1 MTSTRANSAIDIASR
16 ALVLIGAEPIT
27 SFDSSSTEALVA
39 TNMYEDTVRAML
51 STARWRF
58 ATKQAQ
64 LTKLATDP
72 LDKWDSA
79 YQIPNDAILIHT
91 LTVSDNVIVFDRYNE
106 ELFTNTSTNDIVV
119 CHYTYQPHEA
129 ELPDYFVQA
138 LVFELAS
145 LFAGAIARNDQL
157 SVLYQQRAQRQLV
170 VARSMESQTQTTRKL
185 NTTLLIEVRN
195 RGTADGIRA
204 VVPSSS

>member
-1 MTSTRANSAIDIASR
+1 MVSKIDICNQG
-16 ALVLIGAEPIT
+16 LVLIGANTIA
-27 SFDSSSTEALVA
+27 SFTDNTVESKVA
-39 TNMYEDTVRAML
+39 NQLYETTLRSL
-51 STARWRF
+51 LTKARWRF

-91 LTVSDNVIVFDRYNE
+91 VTVSDNVIVFDRYNE
-106 ELFTNTSTNDIVV
+106 ELFTNTSSSDVVV
-119 CHYTYQPHEA
+119 CHYTYQPHEK
-129 ELPDYFVQA
+129 EFPDYFTQS

>member
-1 MTSTRANSAIDIASR
+1 MVSKIDICNQG
-16 ALVLIGAEPIT
+16 LVLIGANTIA
-27 SFDSSSTEALVA
+27 SFTDNTTESKVSNQL
-39 TNMYEDTVRAML
+39 YETTLRSML
-51 STARWRF
+51 TKARWRF

-64 LTKLATDP
+64 LTKLATNP

-106 ELFTNTSTNDIVV
+106 ELYTNTGTNDTVV

-129 ELPDYFVQA
+129 EFPDYFTQA

-145 LFAGAIARNDQL
+145 LFAGAIARNDNL
-157 SVLYQQRAQRQLV
+157 SILYQKRAQQQLV
-170 VARSMESQTQTTRKL
+170 LARSMESQTQTTRKL
-185 NTTLLIEVRN
+185 NTSLLIEVRN

-204 VVPSSS
+204 VVPSSSS

>member
-1 MTSTRANSAIDIASR
+1 MVSKIDICNQG
-16 ALVLIGAEPIT
+16 LVLIGANTIA
-27 SFDSSSTEALVA
+27 SFTDNTTESKVSNQL
-39 TNMYEDTVRAML
+39 YETTLRSML
-51 STARWRF
+51 TKARWRF

-64 LTKLATDP
+64 LSKLATNP

-106 ELFTNTSTNDIVV
+106 ELYTNTGTNDTVV

-129 ELPDYFVQA
+129 EFPDYFTQA

-145 LFAGAIARNDQL
+145 LFAGAIARNDNL
-157 SVLYQQRAQRQLV
+157 SILYQKRAQQQLV
-170 VARSMESQTQTTRKL
+170 LARSMESQTQTTRKL
-185 NTTLLIEVRN
+185 NTSLLIEVRN

-204 VVPSSS
+204 VVPSSSS

>member
-1 MTSTRANSAIDIASR
+1 MVSKIDICNQG
-16 ALVLIGAEPIT
+16 LVLIGANTIA
-27 SFDSSSTEALVA
+27 SFTDNNVESKVSNQL
-39 TNMYEDTVRAML
+39 YETTLKAML
-51 STARWRF
+51 TKARWRF

-64 LTKLATDP
+64 LSKSATDP

-79 YQIPNDAILIHT
+79 YQIPSEAILIHT
-91 LTVSDNVIVFDRYNE
+91 VTVSDNVILYDRYNE
-106 ELFTNTSTNDIVV
+106 FLYTNTSASDVVV
-119 CHYTYQPHEA
+119 CHYTFQPHEQ
-129 ELPDYFVQA
+129 EFPEYFTQA

-145 LFAGAIARNDQL
+145 LFAGAVARNDSL
-157 SVLYQQRAQRQLV
+157 SLLYQRRAQQQLV
-170 VARSMESQTQTTRKL
+170 TARSMESQTQTTRKL

>member
-1 MTSTRANSAIDIASR
+1 MVSKIDICNQG
-16 ALVLIGAEPIT
+16 LVLIGANTIA
-27 SFDSSSTEALVA
+27 SFTDNTVESKVA
-39 TNMYEDTVRAML
+39 NQLYETTLRSL
-51 STARWRF
+51 LTKARWRF

-145 LFAGAIARNDQL
+145 LFAGAIARNDNL
-157 SVLYQQRAQRQLV
+157 STLYQRRAQQQLLL
-170 VARSMESQTQTTRKL
+170 ARSTESQTQTTRKL
-185 NTTLLIEVRN
+185 NTSLLIEVRN

-204 VVPSSS
+204 VVPSSSS

>member
-1 MTSTRANSAIDIASR
+1 MVSKIDICNQG
-16 ALVLIGAEPIT
+16 LVLIGANTIA
-27 SFDSSSTEALVA
+27 SFTDNTTESKVA
-39 TNMYEDTVRAML
+39 NQLYETTLRSML
-51 STARWRF
+51 TKARWRF

-64 LTKLATDP
+64 LTKLATNP

-106 ELFTNTSTNDIVV
+106 ELYTNTGTNDTVV

-129 ELPDYFVQA
+129 EFPDYFTQA

-145 LFAGAIARNDQL
+145 LFAGAIARNDNL
-157 SVLYQQRAQRQLV
+157 SILYQKRAQQQLV
-170 VARSMESQTQTTRKL
+170 LARSMESQTQTTRKL
-185 NTTLLIEVRN
+185 NTSLLIEVRN

-204 VVPSSS
+204 VVPSSSS

>member
-1 MTSTRANSAIDIASR
+1 M
-16 ALVLIGAEPIT
+16 AEQ
-27 SFDSSSTEALVA
+27 S
-39 TNMYEDTVRAML
+39 L
-51 STARWRF
+51 S
-58 ATKQAQ
+58 Q
-64 LTKLATDP
+64 
-72 LDKWDSA
+72 
-79 YQIPNDAILIHT
+79 
-91 LTVSDNVIVFDRYNE
+91 
-106 ELFTNTSTNDIVV
+106 LFTNTGTNDTVV
-119 CHYTYQPHEA
+119 CHYTYQPHEK
-129 ELPDYFVQA
+129 EFPDYFTQS

>member
-1 MTSTRANSAIDIASR
+1 MISKIDICNQG
-16 ALVLIGAEPIT
+16 LVLIGANTIA
-27 SFDSSSTEALVA
+27 SFTDNTTESKVA
-39 TNMYEDTVRAML
+39 NQLYETTLRSML
-51 STARWRF
+51 TKARWRF

-64 LTKLATDP
+64 LSKLATNP

-106 ELFTNTSTNDIVV
+106 ELYTNTGTNDTVV

-129 ELPDYFVQA
+129 EFPDYFTQA

-145 LFAGAIARNDQL
+145 LFAGAIARNDNL
-157 SVLYQQRAQRQLV
+157 SILYQKRAQQQLV
-170 VARSMESQTQTTRKL
+170 LARSMESQTQTTRKL
-185 NTTLLIEVRN
+185 NTSLLIEVRN

-204 VVPSSS
+204 VVPSSSS

>member
-1 MTSTRANSAIDIASR
+1 MVSKIDICNQG
-16 ALVLIGAEPIT
+16 LVLIGANTIA
-27 SFDSSSTEALVA
+27 SFTDNTVESKVSNQL
-39 TNMYEDTVRAML
+39 YETTLRAML
-51 STARWRF
+51 TKARWRF
-58 ATKQAQ
+58 ASKQAQ

-79 YQIPNDAILIHT
+79 YQIPNDVILIHT
-91 LTVSDNVIVFDRYNE
+91 VTVSDNVILYDRYGE

-119 CHYTYQPHEA
+119 CHYTYQPHEK
-129 ELPDYFVQA
+129 EFPDYFTQS

-157 SVLYQQRAQRQLV
+157 SVLYQQTCTTTII
-170 VARSMESQTQTTRKL
+170 VARSTESQTQTTRKL

>member
-1 MTSTRANSAIDIASR
+1 MVSKIDICNQG
-16 ALVLIGAEPIT
+16 LVLIGANTIA
-27 SFDSSSTEALVA
+27 SFTDNTTDSKVA
-39 TNMYEDTVRAML
+39 NQLYETTLRSML
-51 STARWRF
+51 TKARWRF
-58 ATKQAQ
+58 ASKQAQ
-64 LTKLATDP
+64 LSKLATDP

-106 ELFTNTSTNDIVV
+106 ELFTNTSTNDTVV

-145 LFAGAIARNDQL
+145 LFAGAIARNDNL
-157 SVLYQQRAQRQLV
+157 STLYQRRAQQQLLL
-170 VARSMESQTQTTRKL
+170 ARSTESQTQTTRKL
-185 NTTLLIEVRN
+185 NTSLLIEVRN

-204 VVPSSS
+204 VVPSSSS

>member
-1 MTSTRANSAIDIASR
+1 MVSKIDICNQG
-16 ALVLIGAEPIT
+16 LVLIGANTIA
-27 SFDSSSTEALVA
+27 SFTDNTVESKVSNQL
-39 TNMYEDTVRAML
+39 YETTLRAML
-51 STARWRF
+51 TKARWRF

-64 LTKLATDP
+64 LTKLATNP

-106 ELFTNTSTNDIVV
+106 ELYTNTGTNDTVV

-129 ELPDYFVQA
+129 EFPDYFTQA

-145 LFAGAIARNDQL
+145 LFAGAIARNDNL
-157 SVLYQQRAQRQLV
+157 SILYQKRAQQQLV
-170 VARSMESQTQTTRKL
+170 LARSMESQTQTTRKL
-185 NTTLLIEVRN
+185 NTSLLIEVRN

-204 VVPSSS
+204 VVPSSSS

>member
-1 MTSTRANSAIDIASR
+1 MVSKIDICNQG
-16 ALVLIGAEPIT
+16 LVLIGANTIA
-27 SFDSSSTEALVA
+27 SFTDNTTESKVA
-39 TNMYEDTVRAML
+39 NQLYETTLRSML
-51 STARWRF
+51 TKARWRF

-64 LTKLATDP
+64 LSKLATNP

-106 ELFTNTSTNDIVV
+106 ELFTNTGTSDTVV

-129 ELPDYFVQA
+129 EFPDYFTQA

-145 LFAGAIARNDQL
+145 LFAGAIARNDNL
-157 SVLYQQRAQRQLV
+157 SILYQKRAQQQLV
-170 VARSMESQTQTTRKL
+170 LARSMESQTQTTRKL
-185 NTTLLIEVRN
+185 NTSLLIEVRN

-204 VVPSSS
+204 VVPSSSS

>member
-1 MTSTRANSAIDIASR
+1 MVSKIDICNQG
-16 ALVLIGAEPIT
+16 LVLIGANTIA
-27 SFDSSSTEALVA
+27 SFTDNTTESKVA
-39 TNMYEDTVRAML
+39 NQLYETTLRSML
-51 STARWRF
+51 TKARWRF

-64 LTKLATDP
+64 LSKLATNP

-106 ELFTNTSTNDIVV
+106 ELYTNTGTNDTVV

-129 ELPDYFVQA
+129 EFPDYFTQA

-145 LFAGAIARNDQL
+145 LFAGAIARNDNL
-157 SVLYQQRAQRQLV
+157 SILYQKRAQQQLV
-170 VARSMESQTQTTRKL
+170 LARSMESQTQTTRKL
-185 NTTLLIEVRN
+185 NTSLLIEVRN

-204 VVPSSS
+204 VVPSSSS

>member
-1 MTSTRANSAIDIASR
+1 MVSKIDICNQG
-16 ALVLIGAEPIT
+16 LVLIGANTIA
-27 SFDSSSTEALVA
+27 SFTDNTVESKVSNQL
-39 TNMYEDTVRAML
+39 YETTLRSML
-51 STARWRF
+51 TKARWRF

-64 LTKLATDP
+64 LAKLATDP

-79 YQIPNDAILIHT
+79 YQIPNDVILIHT
-91 LTVSDNVIVFDRYNE
+91 VTVSDNVIVYDRYGE
-106 ELFTNTSTNDIVV
+106 ELFTNTGTNDTVV
-119 CHYTYQPHEA
+119 CHYTYQPHEQ
-129 ELPDYFVQA
+129 EFPDYFTQA

-157 SVLYQQRAQRQLV
+157 SVLYAQRAQRQLV

-195 RGTADGIRA
+195 RGTANGIRA